1 MKISCIIREK
11 ERYYYSRIKSRR
23 DSYPESMVKMGQMQD
38 AEEQVQG
45 LHEIEKYLLL
55 GEDKET

>member
-1 MKISCIIREK
+1 
-11 ERYYYSRIKSRR
+11 
-23 DSYPESMVKMGQMQD
+23 MGQMQD